1 MFLAIGKEVKFLKR
15 VEMAGIKLGGL
26 KRGEIR
32 PLKDYEVEYLKSLAN
47 GAKDLK

>member
-1 MFLAIGKEVKFLKR
+1 MFMAIGREVKFLKR

-32 PLKDYEVEYLKSLAN
+32 TLKTYEIEHLKSLAN
-47 GAKDLK
+47 QSKDIK